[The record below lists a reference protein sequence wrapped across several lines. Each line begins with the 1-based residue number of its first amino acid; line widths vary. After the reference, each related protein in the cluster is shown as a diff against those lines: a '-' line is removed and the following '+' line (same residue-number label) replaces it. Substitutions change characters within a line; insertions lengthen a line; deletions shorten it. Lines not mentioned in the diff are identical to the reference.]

1 MTEARGAS
9 LRASP
14 GALLGSA
21 GLSVPENAAR
31 GGGRKRRIPMELGV
45 MFPGQGWGMDGA
57 EARDFAQ
64 GVEGIGF
71 DWMGTNDHV
80 TYAYEQAGRERP
92 LYAAP
97 VDQHEPLTL
106 LAHLAAVT
114 ERLVLQS
121 AALVLP
127 QRQPTLVAKQAAE
140 LDVLSGGRFRLGVG
154 MGWSAAEYESLGV
167 AFEERAAR
175 FEEGVAVLRACWG
188 PEPVHFIGRF
198 TVIRAMNMEPKPL
211 TPGGPPI
218 IVGGFVEAAERRAAR
233 IGDGWIGIS
242 MEGVGGSKPVV
253 ERLRA
258 GLAAEGRSGEPFPVQ
273 WMVELTDDAAAMTDA
288 LRAHREAGVESVLLM
303 LGDGGV
309 AWETG
314 RVDGQLR
321 RLERFWREV
330 RPEIVG

>member
-1 MTEARGAS
+1 
-9 LRASP
+9 
-14 GALLGSA
+14 
-21 GLSVPENAAR
+21 
-31 GGGRKRRIPMELGV
+31 MELGV

-114 ERLVLQS
+114 ERLILQS

-154 MGWSAAEYESLGV
+154 MGWSAAEYESLGGGV
-167 AFEERAAR
+167 RGAGGTVRGGRGGAAGMLGAGAGALHRTLYSDPGDEHGAEAADAGRAADHR
-175 FEEGVAVLRACWG
+175 
-188 PEPVHFIGRF
+188 
-198 TVIRAMNMEPKPL
+198 
-211 TPGGPPI
+211 
-218 IVGGFVEAAERRAAR
+218 GGFVEAAERRAAR

-253 ERLRA
+253 ERLRGGA
-258 GLAAEGRSGEPFPVQ
+258 GGRGAEWRALPVQ